1 MPDVRRVHQR
11 GMDVPY
17 WQGAGSFGFGG
28 AGLFPMF
35 GGFLGGM
42 VLHDLFTPDAT
53 VVDHD
58 PGGWGDGGWG
68 GGGDFGGGD
77 FGGGDFGGG
86 GDF

>member
-1 MPDVRRVHQR
+1 MPDVRRVNQR
-11 GMDVPY
+11 GMAVPY

-42 VLHDLFTPDAT
+42 VMHDLFTPD
-53 VVDHD
+53 VVVHD
-58 PGGWGDGGWG
+58 QGGFGDGGWG
-68 GGGDFGGGD
+68 GGDFGGD